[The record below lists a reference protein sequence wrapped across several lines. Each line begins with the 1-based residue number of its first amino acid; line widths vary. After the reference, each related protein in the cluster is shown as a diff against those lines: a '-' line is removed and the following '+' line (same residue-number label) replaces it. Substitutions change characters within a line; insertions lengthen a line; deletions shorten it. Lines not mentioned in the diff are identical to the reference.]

1 MIDGVHTTLTNV
13 DALQINEITIEYNII
28 TYLYGH
34 SNAQLETCAS
44 WPSTLLQSNKGA
56 YHTSKSAV
64 LLICYEAES
73 VESRKSNIN
82 LRGDIIYNVQL
93 AYKWTLGCSSA
104 IYPVNLISVNIITIS
119 IHSLE

>member
-13 DALQINEITIEYNII
+13 DALQINEITIEYI

-34 SNAQLETCAS
+34 SNAQLETCANCLS

-64 LLICYEAES
+64 LLICYE

-93 AYKWTLGCSSA
+93 AYK
-104 IYPVNLISVNIITIS
+104 
-119 IHSLE
+119 